1 MKNGNGKGFKSTDDW
16 NRIVNRVRDLVIE
29 TIERRTGARDLKAAI
44 ASERVNAPTTW
55 QERFNLEKSGIL
67 GLLID
72 FWNALAFRPKTN
84 DNFWSLLRRREY
96 SPCGETMVPSSPT
109 KLTCKTSGVFTGH

>member
-44 ASERVNAPTTW
+44 ASERVNAPTTCKYPCK
-55 QERFNLEKSGIL
+55 NVSIGKASADTC
-67 GLLID
+67 LLQGKNVSIS
-72 FWNALAFRPKTN
+72 KKVE
-84 DNFWSLLRRREY
+84 SLD
-96 SPCGETMVPSSPT
+96 C
-109 KLTCKTSGVFTGH
+109 